1 MPKPRFTEGQI
12 IRILREVE
20 VPGKQGHDVCW
31 QYGIAEQIVAE

>member
-20 VPGKQGHDVCW
+20 VPGEQVRDVCW